1 MKILFAVWELDPLIK
16 VGGLGDVARSLPAAL
31 NRLGVDIRVIIP
43 FYQAIKLKNEKATKI
58 YKFEIKYNGKKES
71 IDVYEVN
78 HPQNNFPVYLL
89 RHKYFNQAD
98 FPDTFALFDLC
109 IAEIVENNYLSFIP
123 DIIHCNDLH
132 AGLVPLL
139 IKSKNLSPKTVL
151 TIHNLAYQGKAS
163 PEVLK
168 KMSLNRKKYRISNW
182 EITNG
187 QVNFLLEGIIHS
199 DIVTTVSP
207 TYAKEIMTE
216 EFGCGLEEIMRGK
229 EARVFGILNGIDNDW
244 KTMMLNT
251 CIKFPYTREGEQVE
265 KEIGVKPVDWQEGK
279 KQNKLYLQ
287 KKLGLTVDSNLPLIS
302 FIGRFDPHQKGIDI
316 IHKMMRRIDLEKY
329 SFIILGTGDPI
340 WEERFQWLDKFFPE
354 NVAVV
359 NKFDDCLAHQI
370 YAASDFILI
379 PSKFEPCGLIQM
391 NAMFYG
397 TLPIAHRTGGLKDSV
412 KDGYNGYLFDKYGSE
427 DLETTVQKAVE
438 NWEKNSKKHIKMVEN
453 AQKTDFS
460 WEKSAKKY
468 LELYKKLL
476 D

>member
-1 MKILFAVWELDPLIK
+1 MTAIC
-16 VGGLGDVARSLPAAL
+16 RS
-31 NRLGVDIRVIIP
+31 
-43 FYQAIKLKNEKATKI
+43 
-58 YKFEIKYNGKKES
+58 
-71 IDVYEVN
+71 
-78 HPQNNFPVYLL
+78 
-89 RHKYFNQAD
+89 
-98 FPDTFALFDLC
+98 
-109 IAEIVENNYLSFIP
+109 YLS
-123 DIIHCNDLH
+123 L
-132 AGLVPLL
+132 
-139 IKSKNLSPKTVL
+139 
-151 TIHNLAYQGKAS
+151 
-163 PEVLK
+163 
-168 KMSLNRKKYRISNW
+168 
-182 EITNG
+182 
-187 QVNFLLEGIIHS
+187 
-199 DIVTTVSP
+199 
-207 TYAKEIMTE
+207 
-216 EFGCGLEEIMRGK
+216 
-229 EARVFGILNGIDNDW
+229 
-244 KTMMLNT
+244 
-251 CIKFPYTREGEQVE
+251 
-265 KEIGVKPVDWQEGK
+265 
-279 KQNKLYLQ
+279 
-287 KKLGLTVDSNLPLIS
+287 VDSIL
-302 FIGRFDPHQKGIDI
+302 QKGIDI

-460 WEKSAKKY
+460 LEKSAKKY